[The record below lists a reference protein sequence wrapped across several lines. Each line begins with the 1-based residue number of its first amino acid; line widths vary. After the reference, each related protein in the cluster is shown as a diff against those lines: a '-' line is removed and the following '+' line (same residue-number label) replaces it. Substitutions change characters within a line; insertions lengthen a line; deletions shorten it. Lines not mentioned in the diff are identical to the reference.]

1 MVIILTI
8 LFIFSIFAG
17 LYILYVGAQLCKDIQ
32 TTFLG
37 LLYIAIG
44 ALSFW
49 SAIINLIK
57 LLV

>member
-1 MVIILTI
+1 MKE
-8 LFIFSIFAG
+8 FK
-17 LYILYVGAQLCKDIQ
+17 VGAQLCKDIQ
-32 TTFLG
+32 TAFWG